1 MYWRKSGMD
10 ARKTPQ
16 ELSGIIDE
24 VRSIPGVSVCAF
36 ISKTGTPL
44 ASYFPGNES
53 GNALLSLVGV
63 MCATVIS
70 SAEGVASI
78 VDVASP
84 HLIIARS
91 TDATIVITSAGDAAY
106 LIAILKDENEEGI
119 ATERIHAI
127 AERIGSVI

>member
-1 MYWRKSGMD
+1 M
-10 ARKTPQ
+10 AAQNTPK

-24 VRSIPGVSVCAF
+24 VRSIPGVLACAF
-36 ISKTGTPL
+36 ISKTGAPL

-53 GNALLSLVGV
+53 NNAIRSLVGV

-78 VDVASP
+78 LDVASP

-91 TDATIVITSAGDAAY
+91 ADATIVITSAGDTAY
-106 LIAILKDENEEGI
+106 LIALLKDETEGQI